1 MIGGDYNAI
10 DVIITFALLYCIL
23 ILLMNIMSNDS
34 RCVRRIRQWFYHK
47 RPWPDQVAQYNIIGY
62 LARNKRHSLFRRL
75 VTLLGCKDNIDQLW
89 CMKPSK
95 SSPNITKLV
104 HDYLTEGW
112 KHQINDLTT
121 YRAFNDNRGHWTLN
135 QEGCG
140 GSLEW
145 SLRRPFDESVLMW
158 HWHLATDFC
167 FHRRDTDASHE
178 IARQCREISNYMVYL
193 LFVNPEMLMTGARRS
208 SFRAAYREIKRVL
221 QEENPSLDS
230 GPENYTPPPMPVD
243 EKKLTLKI
251 LEQVMVTVGSG
262 APHDARW
269 LAHYLMELCSESQ
282 EKMWRV
288 IQGVWVEMLCFS
300 AGRCRGYLHAKSL
313 GKGGEYL
320 SYVWL
325 LMSYM
330 GMETLADRMQLV
342 QGAEEEEEEE
352 EAAWCQRRRPT
363 DGKCSDDNNV

>member
-1 MIGGDYNAI
+1 
-10 DVIITFALLYCIL
+10 
-23 ILLMNIMSNDS
+23 
-34 RCVRRIRQWFYHK
+34 
-47 RPWPDQVAQYNIIGY
+47 
-62 LARNKRHSLFRRL
+62 
-75 VTLLGCKDNIDQLW
+75 
-89 CMKPSK
+89 
-95 SSPNITKLV
+95 
-104 HDYLTEGW
+104 
-112 KHQINDLTT
+112 
-121 YRAFNDNRGHWTLN
+121 
-135 QEGCG
+135 
-140 GSLEW
+140 
-145 SLRRPFDESVLMW
+145 
-158 HWHLATDFC
+158 
-167 FHRRDTDASHE
+167 
-178 IARQCREISNYMVYL
+178 MVYL